1 MKSII
6 TNEMLA
12 KNLKIA
18 RMSAGLTQEQVAD
31 LLGITRV
38 TFNSYENNPGNVAI
52 SVFQKLA
59 DIYKLNVCDFF
70 TETH

>member
-1 MKSII
+1 MKDII
-6 TNEMLA
+6 TNEMLS
-12 KNLKIA
+12 KKLKASRI
-18 RMSAGLTQEQVAD
+18 SVGLTQEQVAD
-31 LLGITRV
+31 LLGVTRA

-59 DIYKLNVCDFF
+59 NIYKLNVSDFF

>member
-1 MKSII
+1 MKDII
-6 TNEMLA
+6 TNEMLS
-12 KNLKIA
+12 KRLKASRI
-18 RMSAGLTQEQVAD
+18 SAGLTQEQVAD
-31 LLGITRV
+31 LLGVTRV

-59 DIYKLNVCDFF
+59 NIYKLKVSDFF